1 MPERAVQ
8 RMGAVRR
15 DRRSSGRGREKDGDP
30 MSLRY
35 VISRLLQ
42 TAGTLLLMSLIVF
55 AALRLIPGDAA
66 IVQLGEFYS
75 KTEAELLRH
84 QMGLDRPFFV
94 QYGTWLWGA
103 IRGDF
108 GVSMRS
114 HQPIGIELS
123 RRVPVTLQISLLA
136 LLMSLAIGIPAG
148 ILSAAKRGTFLDG
161 FVRVLSLIGIS
172 LPHFWVGLMFILVFA
187 LMLRWVPSGGYVS
200 LASGIGPY
208 IRSMAGPVLVLGTA
222 MAASTMRITRA
233 SMLEVL
239 GQDYIRTGRAKGL
252 REGKVITL
260 HAFKNALIPILT
272 VIGVQ
277 FGFLLAGSVA
287 VETVFTL
294 PGMSRYAVTGVSTRD
309 YPVVMATVMIISM
322 WFMVVNLI
330 VDLLYA
336 FIDPRIRYD

>member
-1 MPERAVQ
+1 MNI
-8 RMGAVRR
+8 
-15 DRRSSGRGREKDGDP
+15 
-30 MSLRY
+30 RY
-35 VISRLLQ
+35 VASRLLQ
-42 TAGTLLLMSLIVF
+42 TAATLLVMSFIVF
-55 AALRLIPGDAA
+55 TALRVIPGDAA

-75 KTEAELLRH
+75 PAEAEVLRRE
-84 QMGLDRPFFV
+84 MGLDKPFFV

-103 IRGDF
+103 VQGDF
-108 GVSMRS
+108 GLSLRS
-114 HQPIGIELS
+114 RQPINIELS

-136 LLMSLAIGIPAG
+136 LLTSLVIGIPAG
-148 ILSAAKRGTFLDG
+148 VFSAARRGTFLDG
-161 FVRVLSLIGIS
+161 SVRVLSLIGIS

-187 LMLRWVPSGGYVS
+187 LQLRWVPSGGYES

-208 IRSMAGPVLVLGTA
+208 VRSMIGPVLVLGTG

-252 REGKVITL
+252 RESKVITL
-260 HAFKNALIPILT
+260 HAFKNALIPIVT

-294 PGMSRYAVTGVSTRD
+294 PGMSRFAVTGVSTRD
-309 YPVVMATVMIISM
+309 YPVVMATVMVISM

-336 FIDPRIRYD
+336 AIDPRIRYD